1 MIKSFTT
8 LLLEQEA
15 FSTIDACFD
24 SMDHLDDQ
32 FRAHDPHVTQW
43 HSMGIA
49 TVTGAFE
56 GDSYAA
62 AGTTMIVIEKR
73 ERILPGKVIRK
84 AVDARVK
91 HLEEAEGRN
100 LSRRE
105 KSQIRDSVEADLLPQ
120 AFIRETQI
128 PVYLMRAGGGS
139 KNGGYLIIASTSAR
153 IVEDVVTLLRT
164 AFDIAFGYVPLLRE
178 QLITPMLKAILDDD
192 ELVEERFHAAAS
204 AKFKGA
210 DRVVTVKNIELYS
223 DTVSRLRQDGFRPME
238 MSLSFKEDSEFKI
251 NSKGVISGFKL
262 YGLAAQLEG
271 VDESNDA
278 EMFAASFLIY
288 MRAIVDLLEELRVVM
303 ANLLKAEGAEEPKVD
318 AEDPGA
324 GQTGWGEDV
333 KRYWYHAES
342 DSVCTTDTAADV
354 ETMFNT
360 ADGALCCEID
370 EDVYLGHIE
379 RLEDE
384 EANRRKVYA
393 LAGADPDANDEED
406 DGEL

>member
-24 SMDHLDDQ
+24 SMDNLDDQ
-32 FRAHDPHVTQW
+32 FRAHDPDVTQW

-91 HLEEAEGRN
+91 RLEEAGGRN

-105 KSQIRDSVEADLLPQ
+105 KSQIRDGVEADLLPQ

-128 PVYLMRAGGGS
+128 PVCLMRAGGS

-153 IVEDVVTLLRT
+153 IVEDVVTLLRK

-178 QLITPMLKAILDDD
+178 QLIPPMLNAILDDG

-262 YGLAAQLEG
+262 YDLAAQLEG

-278 EMFAASFLIY
+278 ETFAASFLIY
-288 MRAIVDLLEELRVVM
+288 MRAIGDLLEELRVVM
-303 ANLLKAEGAEEPKVD
+303 VNLLKAEGAEETKVD
-318 AEDPGA
+318 AEDPGT

-379 RLEDE
+379 RLEE
-384 EANRRKVYA
+384 EETNRRKVYA
-393 LAGADPDANDEED
+393 LADADPDADEEED